1 MTGLRHGFFLLAEI
15 ALRLCVVPTLRARLL
30 ELLGATVGRNVR
42 VYECRFMNLAA
53 GFRNLSLGNDVH
65 IGTGCL
71 LDLQGPVC
79 IGTGSTL
86 SPRVML
92 ISHSDPG
99 SAHGSLLAV
108 RYPPESSGVSIGE
121 QCWIGAG
128 ATLLSGSF
136 VADHTVVG
144 AMALVRGRLEP
155 NSLYAGVPAKRIK
168 DLSTT

>member
-1 MTGLRHGFFLLAEI
+1 LAEI
-15 ALRLCVVPTLRARLL
+15 ALRLCIVPTLRARLL
-30 ELLGATVGRNVR
+30 GLLGATVGRNVR
-42 VYECRFMNLAA
+42 VYECRLMNLAD

-71 LDLQGPVC
+71 LDLKGPVR
-79 IGTGSTL
+79 IGAGSTL

-99 SAHGSLLAV
+99 SAHGSRLALS
-108 RYPPESSGVSIGE
+108 YPPEANGVSIGE

-136 VADHTVVG
+136 VGDHTVVG
-144 AMALVRGRLEP
+144 AMALVRGRLESR
-155 NSLYAGVPAKRIK
+155 SLYAGVPARRIK
-168 DLSTT
+168 DLPTT